1 MSELLP
7 CPFCGSESAKAL
19 LPTSHLYDD
28 GVSGR
33 HYPIVFCYNCSAQI
47 LGKDHDMT
55 KESAITKWNTRQ
67 SGWVSVEDRNPDKDG
82 KYIVMV
88 NGGLI
93 EMDRFYKDWARYG
106 GFVTHWM
113 PLPPKPPE
121 N

>member
-1 MSELLP
+1 MSELKTP
-7 CPFCGSESAKAL
+7 EQIMEMHNSGEYDFSESEVTIKLKDLVSL
-19 LPTSHLYDD
+19 L
-28 GVSGR
+28 
-33 HYPIVFCYNCSAQI
+33 
-47 LGKDHDMT
+47 
-55 KESAITKWNTRQ
+55 NTHQ
-67 SGWVSVEDRNPDKDG
+67 PGWVSVEDRNPDKDG